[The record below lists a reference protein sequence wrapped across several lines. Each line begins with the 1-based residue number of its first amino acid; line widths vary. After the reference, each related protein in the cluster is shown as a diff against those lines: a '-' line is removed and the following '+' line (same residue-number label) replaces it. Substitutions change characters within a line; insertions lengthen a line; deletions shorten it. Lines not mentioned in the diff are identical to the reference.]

1 MASRASRGVLRN
13 HLFTLASSEL
23 LPAEFYDCVDP
34 FSDIDLVLDD
44 LEDWPRLAQ
53 AISESLPFSGFHRW
67 DVVTSDHCTRP
78 QNGSRQLARTG
89 CC

>member
-78 QNGSRQLARTG
+78 QNVRLNWS
-89 CC
+89 